1 MTSRVEPSR
10 ATRAANRHP
19 APRRVL
25 LAGLLSL
32 LAAACGGVEKFPQS
46 ALEPKSDYA
55 RQIDSLQNLTI
66 YLGVGVGVV
75 TFAILAYILVRFRH
89 KPGDATPAQVHGNT
103 RLELAWTLAPALL
116 IAVIAVPTVRT
127 IFATQ
132 AEAPANALTI
142 DVRGFQWWW
151 EFRYALPTGDTL
163 VTANEIHVPVGQPVH
178 LRITSADVLHS
189 FWVPQMGGKRDL
201 VPNRI
206 NHIVFTPEEEGV
218 YLGQCAEFCGS
229 SHALMKMR
237 LIAHRPDEFQ
247 RWLAHESSPAV
258 ESADSAILIGKQL
271 VTAGVCAGC
280 HTIRGTTA
288 QIGKTAPN
296 LTHLASR
303 STIAAGIL
311 PNNAANLEK
320 WIMNPPS
327 IKPGSLMP
335 AGLVPPEQIKYV
347 VAYLQTLY

>member
-10 ATRAANRHP
+10 PPSAANRHP
-19 APRRVL
+19 EPRRAL
-25 LAGLLSL
+25 LTGLLSL
-32 LAAACGGVEKFPQS
+32 LAAGCGGVEKFPQT
-46 ALEPKSDYA
+46 AMVPKSDYA
-55 RQIDSLQNLTI
+55 IAIDNLQWLTI
-66 YLGVGVGVV
+66 YLGVAVGII
-75 TFAILAYILVRFRH
+75 TFAILGYIVVRFRH

-132 AEAPANALTI
+132 AQAPPNALTI
-142 DVRGFQWWW
+142 DVRGYQWWW
-151 EFRYALPTGDTL
+151 QFRYPLANGDTV

-178 LRITSADVLHS
+178 LRVTAQDVLHS

-201 VPNRI
+201 IPGRV
-206 NHIVFTPEEEGV
+206 NHIVFTPLEAGT
-218 YLGQCAEFCGS
+218 YLGQCAEFCGA

-237 LIAHRPDEFQ
+237 LIAHEPAEFQ

-258 ESADSAILIGKQL
+258 ESADSAILVGKQL
-271 VTAGVCAGC
+271 VASGTCAGC

-288 QIGKTAPN
+288 IGKLAPD
-296 LTHLASR
+296 LTHIASR
-303 STIAAGIL
+303 STIAAGVL
-311 PNNAANLEK
+311 PNDAASLER
-320 WIMNPPS
+320 WIANPQE
-327 IKPGSLMP
+327 IKPGALMT
-335 AGLVPPEQIKYV
+335 AGLVPPEQLKYV